1 MIFVKCLKVAENVLQ
16 DEYPELNKGQTHYHT
31 HAVHPYW
38 ADSDEMTKINSE
50 NTTLRMGPVHCVE
63 KLNFLSNDFGA
74 LRSSR
79 IVPLI
84 D

>member
-1 MIFVKCLKVAENVLQ
+1 MRNPQAISQAA
-16 DEYPELNKGQTHYHT
+16 QTQLF
-31 HAVHPYW
+31 
-38 ADSDEMTKINSE
+38 EINSE